1 MNLAENGVNSAQIQ
15 GVNSRKGFVLLI
27 SGPSGAGKSTLLA
40 RLTAEFKEECYF
52 SVSCTTRAPRDG
64 EINGVDYHFI
74 SENDFK
80 KGIEKDLFLEYA
92 FVHSHY
98 YGTRAQETEQ
108 ALQNGKIVI
117 FDIDVQGFHQVRG
130 KLKELLT
137 SIFITTK
144 SLKELENRLLK
155 RASNDDIKKRLSN
168 AQNEMKALREYDYI
182 IINED
187 LQKAYM
193 QLKSIFMAQKLKL
206 SCYNV
211 DEITQKWIKS

>member
-1 MNLAENGVNSAQIQ
+1 M
-15 GVNSRKGFVLLI
+15 
-27 SGPSGAGKSTLLA
+27 
-40 RLTAEFKEECYF
+40 
-52 SVSCTTRAPRDG
+52 
-64 EINGVDYHFI
+64 
-74 SENDFK
+74 
-80 KGIEKDLFLEYA
+80 
-92 FVHSHY
+92 
-98 YGTRAQETEQ
+98 
-108 ALQNGKIVI
+108 QNGKVVI

-206 SCYNV
+206 SCYNA

>member
-1 MNLAENGVNSAQIQ
+1 M
-15 GVNSRKGFVLLI
+15 
-27 SGPSGAGKSTLLA
+27 
-40 RLTAEFKEECYF
+40 
-52 SVSCTTRAPRDG
+52 
-64 EINGVDYHFI
+64 
-74 SENDFK
+74 
-80 KGIEKDLFLEYA
+80 
-92 FVHSHY
+92 HSHY

-130 KLKELLT
+130 KLKERLT

-155 RASNDDIKKRLSN
+155 RASNDDIKKRLCN

-187 LQKAYM
+187 LQKAYA

-206 SCYNV
+206 SCYNA

>member
-1 MNLAENGVNSAQIQ
+1 M
-15 GVNSRKGFVLLI
+15 
-27 SGPSGAGKSTLLA
+27 
-40 RLTAEFKEECYF
+40 
-52 SVSCTTRAPRDG
+52 
-64 EINGVDYHFI
+64 
-74 SENDFK
+74 
-80 KGIEKDLFLEYA
+80 
-92 FVHSHY
+92 HSHY

-108 ALQNGKIVI
+108 ALQNGKVVI
-117 FDIDVQGFHQVRG
+117 FDIDVQGFHQVCG
-130 KLKELLT
+130 KLKERLT

-187 LQKAYM
+187 LQRAYM